1 MKRPEQEIHKAVVA
15 HLNARAEPDVFYFH
29 PANGGKRT
37 AFEGRLFKALGVVAG
52 VPDLIFLKR
61 GRMYALELKAAK
73 GRPTALQSECHE
85 AMRRCGA
92 VVEVAHSL
100 DEALVTLEYYNILK
114 RSVASA
120 SNPTAG
126 EENDRDGSQQQRST
140 EGYRGAY

>member
-1 MKRPEQEIHKAVVA
+1 VKRPEQEIHKAVVL
-15 HLNARAEPDVFYFH
+15 HLNARSEPDVFYFH

-92 VVEVAHSL
+92 CVEVAHSL
-100 DEALVTLEYYNILK
+100 DEALVTLEYWNILK

-120 SNPTAG
+120 STQTAG
-126 EENDRDGSQQQRST
+126 EEHGRAAEAGS
-140 EGYRGAY
+140 

>member
-1 MKRPEQEIHKAVVA
+1 MKRPEQAIHQAVVA
-15 HLNARAEPDVFYFH
+15 HLNMRAEPDVFYFH

-92 VVEVAHSL
+92 VVEIARSL
-100 DEALVTLEYYNILK
+100 DEALVTLEYWGILK
-114 RSVASA
+114 RNS
-120 SNPTAG
+120 SN
-126 EENDRDGSQQQRST
+126 RVT
-140 EGYRGAY
+140 ETKDDAEAA